1 MAGFPISIHT
11 VLADCDFTIFGVA
24 TTVYYFNPHSPRR
37 LWPSLIRVTRCLS
50 YFNPHS
56 PRRLWHHPLPGVP
69 WFSQNFNPHSP
80 RRLWRV
86 YIYKVL
92 TVVWFQSTQSSQT
105 VTSDLE
111 GYPMLQSISIHTVL
125 ADCDC
130 NYAWYLLLNTTYPHT
145 QCTNLFSYY
154 TTSSLEI
161 KYYVLYFDANLLD
174 ILCLLGIRT
183 IILVF
188 PFSDNI

>member
-1 MAGFPISIHT
+1 MTNGLREITICQLGFQSTQSSQT
-11 VLADCDFTIFGVA
+11 VTTGSNYDEFLTIFQSTQSSQTVTGVNRFINGWLSN
-24 TTVYYFNPHSPRR
+24 FNPHSPRR
-37 LWPSLIRVTRCLS
+37 LWPVTLRGILC
-50 YFNPHS
+50 F
-56 PRRLWHHPLPGVP
+56 
-69 WFSQNFNPHSP
+69 
-80 RRLWRV
+80 
-86 YIYKVL
+86 KV
-92 TVVWFQSTQSSQT
+92 FQSTQSSQT
-105 VTSDLE
+105 VTAMWGKMEWGDD
-111 GYPMLQSISIHTVL
+111 ISIHTVL